1 MSAIIDAKKQ
11 EVDIIAEQL
20 KNSVSTVIVD
30 YRGLSVAEVTELR
43 SQLREAGVEYK
54 VLKNTMVR
62 RAAQQAGIDGL
73 DEFLVGPTAV
83 ATSTE
88 DVVAPAK
95 VIAGFAKEHQA
106 LEIKTGVMEG
116 NVISAEE
123 VNTVGTL
130 PSHDGLVSMLLSV
143 LQAPVRN
150 FAYAVKEEFG
160 VTAAA
165 PVAAAGAAAG
175 GDAEAEKTD
184 FDVELTSAGSS
195 KIKVVKAVKE
205 ATGLGLKDAKE
216 LVDGAP
222 KVIKEALPKEEAEK
236 LKEALEEV
244 GATVELK

>member
-150 FAYAVKEEFG
+150 FAYAVKAVGEDKEQNEES
-160 VTAAA
+160 
-165 PVAAAGAAAG
+165 
-175 GDAEAEKTD
+175 AE
-184 FDVELTSAGSS
+184 
-195 KIKVVKAVKE
+195 
-205 ATGLGLKDAKE
+205 
-216 LVDGAP
+216 
-222 KVIKEALPKEEAEK
+222 
-236 LKEALEEV
+236 
-244 GATVELK
+244 

>member
-54 VLKNTMVR
+54 VYKNTMVR
-62 RAAQQAGIDGL
+62 RAAEKAGIDGL

-95 VIAGFAKEHQA
+95 VIAGFAKDHQA

-150 FAYAVKEEFG
+150 FAYAVKAVGEEKEQNEES
-160 VTAAA
+160 
-165 PVAAAGAAAG
+165 
-175 GDAEAEKTD
+175 AE
-184 FDVELTSAGSS
+184 
-195 KIKVVKAVKE
+195 
-205 ATGLGLKDAKE
+205 
-216 LVDGAP
+216 
-222 KVIKEALPKEEAEK
+222 
-236 LKEALEEV
+236 
-244 GATVELK
+244 